1 MACQSKVKI
10 FVAVVEEELLFY
22 KYVGLSLRNWCNNN
36 IIIIVSKLFAVG

>member
-22 KYVGLSLRNWCNNN
+22 KYVGLPCVTDVITI